1 MKESNARI
9 LVIGAGVNG
18 SACAT
23 ILHRSGIDV
32 TIMARGKRYEEIRED
47 GIIIEN
53 PMTYERSVAKVKVIN
68 ALNSNDFY
76 DYIFVI
82 MRKNQ
87 ALDLLPVL
95 AQNCSP
101 NIVFMGNTL
110 ASPDEYTNAVGKD
123 RVLLGSVYAGG
134 KRDGNVIKAIV
145 KKSNAVP
152 FGEID
157 GSITP
162 RLKKLSSTLNR
173 GVSKAKPS
181 TCIVDHLV
189 THAAVIPVLA
199 NLIIKHRGDIRAFSK
214 STADLKLM
222 VDAMRDSYSVIQAL
236 GYRIVPKSQYSLMII
251 PRFILTAIFR
261 RLLSSKYGEVGV
273 GYHISQAPDEMR
285 HLSQELSVLVEKS
298 RLPVPALK
306 TVLDLQPR

>member
-1 MKESNARI
+1 MKDDNARI

-23 ILHRSGIDV
+23 ILHKSGIDV
-32 TIMARGKRYEEIRED
+32 TIMARGKRYDEIRED

-53 PMTYERSVAKVKVIN
+53 PINYEQSVTKVKVIN
-68 ALNSNDFY
+68 TLKPDDFY

-87 ALDLLPVL
+87 ALELLPIL
-95 AQNCSP
+95 AQNRSP

-110 ASPDEYTNAVGKD
+110 ASPDEYTHALGKD

-134 KRDGNVIKAIV
+134 KRDGNVIRAIV

-162 RLKKLSSTLNR
+162 RLKKLISTLNR
-173 GVSKAKPS
+173 GVSKAKLS
-181 TCIVDHLV
+181 TCIVDRLV
-189 THAAVIPVLA
+189 THAVVIPSFA
-199 NLIIKHRGDIRAFSK
+199 NLTIKHGCDIRALAK
-214 STADLKLM
+214 STADLNLM
-222 VDAMRDSYSVIQAL
+222 VDAMRESYSVIQSL
-236 GYRIVPKSQYSLMII
+236 GYRIVPQSDYLLMII
-251 PRFILTAIFR
+251 PKFILVAIFR
-261 RLLSSKYGEVGV
+261 KLLSSKYGEVGM

-285 HLSQELSVLVEKS
+285 HLSQELKILVEKS
-298 RLPVPALK
+298 RLPVPALRA
-306 TVLDLQPR
+306 VLDLQPQ